1 MFRSKLTRFL
11 KLVLFSGILLS
22 NIEIASA
29 QLNGSGQA
37 QLVEGRSIIVRQGK
51 EMGVAVGAAGTIL
64 TSSDGS
70 SWTSRT
76 SGTTYGLWDVT
87 YKE

>member
-37 QLVEGRSIIVRQGK
+37 QLVEGRAIIERQDK
-51 EMGVAVGAAGTIL
+51 EMEIDSYPIYFKDQDLIKTFDKV
-64 TSSDGS
+64 S
-70 SWTSRT
+70 
-76 SGTTYGLWDVT
+76 
-87 YKE
+87 

>member
-11 KLVLFSGILLS
+11 KLVLFSGILLI

-37 QLVEGRSIIVRQGK
+37 NDSQYVRC
-51 EMGVAVGAAGTIL
+51 I
-64 TSSDGS
+64 
-70 SWTSRT
+70 
-76 SGTTYGLWDVT
+76 Y
-87 YKE
+87 

>member
-29 QLNGSGQA
+29 QLNGSGQE
-37 QLVEGRSIIVRQGK
+37 QLVEGRAIIVRQDK
-51 EMGVAVGAAGTIL
+51 EMQID
-64 TSSDGS
+64 SYPIYFKDQ
-70 SWTSRT
+70 
-76 SGTTYGLWDVT
+76 
-87 YKE
+87 K